1 MTAAH
6 WGTAPGRLLL
16 LCGAGLGAEPGA
28 AVTLPGGTIPGL
40 LLGARGAQRW
50 LLVSGGTGGASSAG
64 SLAGRERVPSA
75 LGQRASVTP
84 CSVAQAAEGGVREE
98 TSVVQWGKN

>member
-1 MTAAH
+1 M
-6 WGTAPGRLLL
+6 
-16 LCGAGLGAEPGA
+16 
-28 AVTLPGGTIPGL
+28 
-40 LLGARGAQRW
+40 
-50 LLVSGGTGGASSAG
+50 SGGTGGASSAG
-64 SLAGRERVPSA
+64 SLVGRERVPSA